1 MPVQPS
7 QFIAEDAN
15 QQFKEAK
22 QSRGIF
28 PSENKGGGEEH
39 SVKVTDFLH

>member
-7 QFIAEDAN
+7 QFIAEEAN

-22 QSRGIF
+22 AGAFYPVRM
-28 PSENKGGGEEH
+28 KWGGEEH

>member
-7 QFIAEDAN
+7 QFIAEEAN

-22 QSRGIF
+22 VGAFSPVTINGD
-28 PSENKGGGEEH
+28 GEEH